1 MSIRAGVIR
10 SISFQKVNAAPD
22 TKARAQGNYQ
32 RLQYV
37 YCAIEES
44 HTSSLS
50 TALRHSN
57 FLEMKKAADRA
68 AQGRNHFYCQV
79 GARIQQPE

>member
-1 MSIRAGVIR
+1 MSIGTGIVRAIP
-10 SISFQKVNAAPD
+10 FQQVHAAPD
-22 TKARAQGNYQ
+22 AKARAQGNHQ
-32 RLQYV
+32 CLQYV

>member
-1 MSIRAGVIR
+1 MSIRTRVIGT
-10 SISFQKVNAAPD
+10 ISFQKVNAAPNA
-22 TKARAQGNYQ
+22 KARAQGNHQ
-32 RLQYV
+32 CLQYV

-57 FLEMKKAADRA
+57 FLEMKKAAARA
-68 AQGRNHFYCQV
+68 AKRMNHFYCQV
-79 GARIQQPE
+79 GARIQ